1 MTSWA
6 KNPPINKVK
15 TPPAQVGGHCRP
27 HGCPPPPP
35 PKPNPLTTF
44 AKGKQGQE
52 ERARVQRRQPDG
64 RYMSQNDLRA
74 EAQMLDARNKRE
86 AYYNAMRPIQG
97 DRPLR
102 AVDPITNTKT
112 SMDSPATSANFEST
126 NYDSGGWLRK
136 KRLRKIRR
144 KHKDDRLPF
153 EV

>member
-6 KNPPINKVK
+6 KNPPPKGK

-74 EAQMLDARNKRE
+74 EAQMLDARSKRE
-86 AYYNAMRPIQG
+86 AYYEAMRPIQG
-97 DRPLR
+97 DRPMR
-102 AVDPITNTKT
+102 AVDPITKSTISN
-112 SMDSPATSANFEST
+112 SPATSPTFEGT
-126 NYDSGGWLRK
+126 NKMGWLRK
-136 KRLRKIRR
+136 KRLAKIKR
-144 KHKDDRLPF
+144 KHKDDLMPF
-153 EV
+153 EVR

>member
-6 KNPPINKVK
+6 KNPPINKGK

-27 HGCPPPPP
+27 HGCPPPPR

-86 AYYNAMRPIQG
+86 AYYEAMRPMQG

-102 AVDPITNTKT
+102 AVDPITKANI
-112 SMDSPATSANFEST
+112 SNSPATSPTFEGT
-126 NYDSGGWLRK
+126 NKMGWLRK
-136 KRLRKIRR
+136 KRLAKIKR
-144 KHKDDRLPF
+144 KHKDDLLPF
-153 EV
+153 EVR